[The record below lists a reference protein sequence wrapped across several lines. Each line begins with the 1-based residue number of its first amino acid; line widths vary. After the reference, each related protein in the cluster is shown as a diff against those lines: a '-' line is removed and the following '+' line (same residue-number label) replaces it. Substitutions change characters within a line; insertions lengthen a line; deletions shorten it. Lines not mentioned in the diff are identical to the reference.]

1 MGDICLTRSADFSLP
16 LLLLV
21 GKFDPRLDLSLLLD
35 ESSLEESLP
44 LDDVLLEPAEV
55 VPLNSES
62 PTLPN
67 GGRLRSGFLMRT
79 LFLLLRDGGVFLLN
93 SPNGYDPLEGAD
105 REMRSLLL
113 LLILLS
119 SLLEYN
125 DLSVDESTD
134 RRRRWTPNESTTPLI
149 FFFLFRALEHRLI
162 KSLLSYNPATLI

>member
-1 MGDICLTRSADFSLP
+1 MGDIGLARSADFSLP

-35 ESSLEESLP
+35 EESLEESL
-44 LDDVLLEPAEV
+44 DDAEPAEV

-67 GGRLRSGFLMRT
+67 GGRLRSGCLMRT
-79 LFLLLRDGGVFLLN
+79 LFLLLRDGGVFLSH

-113 LLILLS
+113 LLILLLS

-134 RRRRWTPNESTTPLI
+134 RRRRWTDESTTPLI

-162 KSLLSYNPATLI
+162 KSLLSYNPATLM